1 MSIVG
6 DVQSTLEVYSYN
18 YVDVMLDKIVYTSN
32 SYIQFKMDIRYI
44 FKYSMHI

>member
-1 MSIVG
+1 MCIVG

-32 SYIQFKMDIRYI
+32 SNIQFKMDIRYI